1 MQNRN
6 EEHAAKDRNKRSSLF
21 TVRDAE
27 NTILWFCF
35 YVIVLTFCIILY
47 LCFFK
52 DYTLVKS
59 LYFVVN
65 NISKIIAASTL
76 FIIFGEG
83 IDIMLRRFREYL
95 RREEEIKAKAKDEV
109 YKEVASWDR
118 RRRDAE
124 ARGVEF
130 KEPPPTKPQE
140 KSQENSE
147 V

>member
-1 MQNRN
+1 
-6 EEHAAKDRNKRSSLF
+6 
-21 TVRDAE
+21 
-27 NTILWFCF
+27 
-35 YVIVLTFCIILY
+35 
-47 LCFFK
+47 
-52 DYTLVKS
+52 
-59 LYFVVN
+59 
-65 NISKIIAASTL
+65 
-76 FIIFGEG
+76 
-83 IDIMLRRFREYL
+83 MLRRFREYL